1 MAGAIRRMATYLGLV
16 EDGAYYD
23 EHDERHPDGRVE
35 VSENRSASA
44 PAASADHGAGAQV
57 RDMPRAYERPG
68 YVIPTV
74 LPATYND
81 ARRIGEEFRDGVPV
95 IMNLSDMDDAEAK
108 RLVDFA
114 AGLIFGCRGSIER
127 ITNKVFLLSP
137 QNVDVAA
144 EAHRLAQDGFFNQS

>member
-23 EHDERHPDGRVE
+23 EHDERHADGRVE

-81 ARRIGEEFRDGVPV
+81 ARRIGEEFRGGSPV
-95 IMNLSDMDDAEAK
+95 LMDLTSMSDSDAK
-108 RLVDFA
+108 RIVDFA
-114 AGLIFGCRGSIER
+114 AGLVFGLRGSISR
-127 ITNKVFLLSP
+127 VAPKIFLLSP
-137 QNVDVAA
+137 DGVDVSDIASEQLHRAA
-144 EAHRLAQDGFFNQS
+144 AR

>member
-81 ARRIGEEFRDGVPV
+81 ARRIGEEFRSGSPV
-95 IMNLSDMDDAEAK
+95 LMDLTSMSDADAK
-108 RLVDFA
+108 RIVDFS
-114 AGLIFGCRGSIER
+114 AGLVFGLRGVIER
-127 ITNKVFLLSP
+127 LTQKVFLLSP
-137 QNVDVAA
+137 EGIDVTDLAREQVGADAA
-144 EAHRLAQDGFFNQS
+144 DR